1 MAAQDLDALRR
12 ADPIHALVV
21 DAAERI
27 SGWVT
32 GLKRCVPRSG
42 PFGVE
47 ELKRFATSTPAI
59 YVSFVRTHGI
69 RAAGDG
75 RQDAECELL
84 ASILT
89 RSAGAERG
97 GWVQAGA
104 IGAHLA
110 LRIPHERWWPDD
122 VPVET
127 RRLAPRG
134 AAEEVMLR
142 QGYSIEIDAIG
153 LALWMV
159 AWRNTVRLGLPEAPG
174 TTPHTLC
181 VSVNDDGPVPL
192 EEVA

>member
-1 MAAQDLDALRR
+1 MAGAQGIDALRR

-27 SGWVT
+27 SGWVD
-32 GLKRCVPRSG
+32 GLKRCEPRSG
-42 PFGVE
+42 PFRTE

-59 YVSFVRTHGI
+59 YVSFLRTHGV

-97 GWVQAGA
+97 GWVQASA
-104 IGAHLA
+104 IAAFLA
-110 LRIPHERWWPDD
+110 LRIPHERWWPDAL
-122 VPVET
+122 PGEART
-127 RRLAPRG
+127 PRG
-134 AAEEVMLR
+134 PAEEVVLR
-142 QGYSIEIDAIG
+142 QGYSIELEAIG
-153 LALWMV
+153 LALWTV

-181 VSVNDDGPVPL
+181 VTVNDDGPVPL